1 MKCKCSCASKLVG
14 LLGVA
19 LAIVAVIVKFTAT
32 RSLINVFGIQTCVS
46 HLLLGANTMI
56 LIALLFRRSG
66 DCGCKSGNDC
76 GCKTDSAC
84 EKK

>member
-19 LAIVAVIVKFTAT
+19 LAIVAVIVKFTSN
-32 RSLINVFGIQTCVS
+32 RPLITVFGIQTCAS
-46 HLLLGANTMI
+46 HLLLVANTMI

-66 DCGCKSGNDC
+66 DCGCKSGESSDC
-76 GCKTDSAC
+76 GC

>member
-1 MKCKCSCASKLVG
+1 MKCCKCACASRLVG

-19 LAIVAVIVKFTAT
+19 LVIVAVILKFTAT

-46 HLLLGANTMI
+46 HLVLAANTMI

-66 DCGCKSGNDC
+66 DCGCKSGESSDC
-76 GCKTDSAC
+76 GC